1 MELYYKITLCIF
13 TIRYLYMYSLNQDTL
28 MKRTIL
34 MGLIMA
40 AIGTTIAATLLIPV
54 TTAFAQNEFGQAAK
68 DAAPLGE
75 HSKAGGVACDP
86 PFTANP
92 LTDPPCQ
99 QDGTQPFSNPGRL
112 GIGNTGEVVCP
123 NVGKLTPSELAI
135 FLGGGGCPT
144 P

>member
-1 MELYYKITLCIF
+1 MYKRELAL
-13 TIRYLYMYSLNQDTL
+13 
-28 MKRTIL
+28 
-34 MGLIMA
+34 
-40 AIGTTIAATLLIPV
+40 IAAVLSISVSVGFGLSMAPS
-54 TTAFAQNEFGQAAK
+54 AFAQNDFGQAAK
-68 DAAPLGE
+68 NTAPLGE
-75 HSKAGGVACDP
+75 HSRAGGAACDP
-86 PFTANP
+86 PYTANP
-92 LTDPPCQ
+92 LTNPPCQ